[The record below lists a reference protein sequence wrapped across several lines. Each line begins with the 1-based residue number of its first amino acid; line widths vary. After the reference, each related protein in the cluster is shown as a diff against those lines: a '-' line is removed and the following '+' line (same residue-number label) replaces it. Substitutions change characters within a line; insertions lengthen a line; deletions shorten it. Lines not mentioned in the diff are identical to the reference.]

1 MKENE
6 EMDVVMSIIIQ
17 THYQKYSIF
26 SNSAFMEKEIGSD
39 ETNMK
44 CGVNIPFLEDVELKL
59 LNVQVRL
66 KQRIVAVADCAFVS
80 ITG

>member
-1 MKENE
+1 MMKNE
-6 EMDVVMSIIIQ
+6 EMDVVMIVAIQ

-26 SNSAFMEKEIGSD
+26 SNSAFTEKEIGSD

-44 CGVNIPFLEDVELKL
+44 CGVNIPFLGDVELKL
-59 LNVQVRL
+59 LNVQERL
-66 KQRIVAVADCAFVS
+66 KQRIVTAADYAFVF